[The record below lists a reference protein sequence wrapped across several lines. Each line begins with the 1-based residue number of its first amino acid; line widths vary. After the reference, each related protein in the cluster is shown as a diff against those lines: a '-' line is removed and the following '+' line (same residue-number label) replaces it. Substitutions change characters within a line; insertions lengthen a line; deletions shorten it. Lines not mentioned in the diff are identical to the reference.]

1 MCENF
6 GAPAVDKCEL
16 VPDGI
21 TQTHDMYTCECMRDC
36 KTTFCAFD
44 MSMGKPTC
52 SCGVQEASQ
61 SI

>member
-1 MCENF
+1 MGENF

-16 VPDGI
+16 DPDGI
-21 TQTHDMYTCECMRDC
+21 TQTHDTCECMRANEA
-36 KTTFCAFD
+36 FCAFD
-44 MSMGKPTC
+44 MSMGKLTC